1 MTVGGFICA
10 VRKYLWLKPT
20 EGLYIYLDDN
30 LPMLNSKISDLYSV
44 SKDEDGFLYMIYTH
58 QEDKGAM
65 KEYY

>member
-30 LPMLNSKISDLYSV
+30 LPMLNSKISDLYSI

-65 KEYY
+65 KKYY